1 MWEIPMALSDEERR
15 RLEELGRDFAAEDP
29 RLARKLSPGPT
40 PPAARGLRAALTV
53 GLGLVLF
60 ILGLASELTVVG
72 VAGFVLM
79 YVGVLRYFILRYP
92 GNRS

>member
-1 MWEIPMALSDEERR
+1 MWEIPVALSDEERR
-15 RLEELGRDFAAEDP
+15 RLEELERNFAAEDP

-40 PPAARGLRAALTV
+40 PQAAPGLRTALTM

-60 ILGLASELTVVG
+60 ILGLASEFTVVG